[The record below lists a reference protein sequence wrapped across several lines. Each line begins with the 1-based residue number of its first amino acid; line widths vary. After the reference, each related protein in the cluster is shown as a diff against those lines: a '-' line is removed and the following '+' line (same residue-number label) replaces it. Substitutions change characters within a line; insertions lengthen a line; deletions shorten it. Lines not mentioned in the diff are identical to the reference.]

1 MDCAMRFLVTV
12 VVEAAY
18 DSRGVVMVH
27 DGCSVGGR
35 ISVGM
40 R

>member
-1 MDCAMRFLVTV
+1 MGCVMQFLVTD
-12 VVEAAY
+12 VVEVAC

-40 R
+40 W